1 MVSVRDQKEKLKM
14 ENMSASHSLYF
25 LFTGVTPGT
34 SFPEFNAVGQ
44 LDGLQVGYYNSTS
57 REVILKAEWIKDM
70 KNDEHWTSITDYAH
84 RYQDTFPDII
94 DRVKQLSNQTGGI
107 HTWQWMF
114 GCELDDDGSKR
125 GYSRYGYDGEDW
137 LTLDLNTATWTAANA
152 KAVRMKLEWEGSP
165 KAVKQKEDLE
175 HTCIKWLQKYVDYFR
190 VLNRTVR
197 PEVFL
202 FQKGSSSPVV
212 CHATGF
218 YPKAVMIS
226 WKKNG
231 EDLKEDV
238 EIRETLPNQ
247 DGSFQKRSILTVP
260 PEELDRNKYTCVVQ
274 HAALEKEMILQVS
287 DRRVLSSRKYPK
299 NPLTNLNMSS
309 SYTGTHSLDYYLT
322 VVTPNISVPE
332 FTVVVYMDGLEG
344 GYYNSDRKVIVT
356 GDWIKADDDKEHWDL
371 LSGIAQNNEN
381 ILKYWEDYVM
391 ELFNQTEGIHTVQWM
406 IGCELDD
413 DGTKRGYS
421 RFGYDGED
429 FLSLDVNTAT
439 WNAANIVAVMVK
451 KKLDETEVAPSQKNF
466 VDTICIEWLKKYVD
480 FGKETLNTKVRPEV
494 SLLKKDSSPVV
505 CHATGFYPKAVTISW
520 QKNGEDL
527 DEDVELRETLP
538 NLDNTFQKRNILTVS
553 SEELDK
559 HTYTCVI
566 QHSSLEKAMVLQV
579 NKSRGSVGVLIGSII
594 GAAVLVILVVVG
606 VYVWVKRRNNP
617 VENPMKMTM
626 TETAI
631 NPASLTDGGQ
641 VSDLLLEV
649 VLEVGF
655 PSTTIQPLEVSES
668 YFVFK
673 TRMTSELLKLAL
685 EDLVQPPNPENTV
698 GHSEEEPLDA
708 LVSPAEITPIGEL
721 LGVQRE
727 ENPLESVQPLDD
739 PWSTA
744 EDMQDIGKLLLM
756 ILLEDTSG
764 SVQALPQKERVLSNI
779 IAALQQNFQETEE
792 EPSPLEEP
800 LDGLVSSSDLRDQ
813 LVRELLDIQ
822 REFNPSESVQP
833 LGVEKEKLPEVDPE
847 KTTTGEDHDAS
858 TSEHTGGAGELR
870 EEERN
875 KEEDPEKKRK
885 RTRRGTRGKG
895 RKINYKK
902 DP

>member
-1 MVSVRDQKEKLKM
+1 
-14 ENMSASHSLYF
+14 
-25 LFTGVTPGT
+25 
-34 SFPEFNAVGQ
+34 
-44 LDGLQVGYYNSTS
+44 
-57 REVILKAEWIKDM
+57 
-70 KNDEHWTSITDYAH
+70 
-84 RYQDTFPDII
+84 
-94 DRVKQLSNQTGGI
+94 
-107 HTWQWMF
+107 
-114 GCELDDDGSKR
+114 
-125 GYSRYGYDGEDW
+125 
-137 LTLDLNTATWTAANA
+137 
-152 KAVRMKLEWEGSP
+152 
-165 KAVKQKEDLE
+165 
-175 HTCIKWLQKYVDYFR
+175 
-190 VLNRTVR
+190 
-197 PEVFL
+197 
-202 FQKGSSSPVV
+202 
-212 CHATGF
+212 
-218 YPKAVMIS
+218 
-226 WKKNG
+226 
-231 EDLKEDV
+231 
-238 EIRETLPNQ
+238 
-247 DGSFQKRSILTVP
+247 
-260 PEELDRNKYTCVVQ
+260 
-274 HAALEKEMILQVS
+274 
-287 DRRVLSSRKYPK
+287 
-299 NPLTNLNMSS
+299 
-309 SYTGTHSLDYYLT
+309 THSLGYYLT
-322 VVTPNISVPE
+322 IVTPRISVPE
-332 FTVVVYMDGLEG
+332 FTAVVYVDALAAGC
-344 GYYNSDRKVIVT
+344 YNSDTKKVILT
-356 GDWIKADDDKEHWDL
+356 GDWIKDNDHTEHLDL
-371 LSGIAQNNEN
+371 MSATAQNNEI
-381 ILKYWEDYVM
+381 ILKRWETSVM
-391 ELFNQTEGIHTVQWM
+391 SLFNQTEGIHTSQWM
-406 IGCELDD
+406 TGCELDD
-413 DGTKRGYS
+413 DGTIRGYS
-421 RFGYDGED
+421 LFGYDGED
-429 FLSLDVNTAT
+429 FLSLDVNKAT
-439 WNAANIVAVMVK
+439 WTAANFVAVIVK
-451 KKLDETEVAPSQKNF
+451 QQLEQTDTAEAQKNF
-466 VDTICIEWLKKYVD
+466 LDTECIVWLKMYLD
-480 FGKETLNTKVRPEV
+480 YGNETLNRTVPPEV
-494 SLLKKDSSPVV
+494 SLFQKDSSSPVV
-505 CHATGFYPKAVTISW
+505 CHATGFFPKPVSITW

-527 DEDVELRETLP
+527 DEDVDLRETLP
-538 NLDNTFQKRNILTVS
+538 NFDNTFQKRSILTVS
-553 SEELDK
+553 PEELDK
-559 HTYTCVI
+559 HNYTCVI
-566 QHSSLEKAMVLQV
+566 QHSSLEKAMVLPV
-579 NKSRGSVGVLIGSII
+579 KPRGSPGVWIGIII
-594 GAAVLVILVVVG
+594 GAAVFVILVGVG
-606 VYVWVKRRNNP
+606 VFVWVKRRNNP
-617 VENPMKMTM
+617 VYTLLYDEDDDDDDDDDEDDDDDDDDVVLCNFVVLPPRTSAHCYSRCMEMACMLENPMKMTM

-708 LVSPAEITPIGEL
+708 LVSPVEISPAGEL

-822 REFNPSESVQP
+822 REENPLESVQP

-847 KTTTGEDHDAS
+847 KTTTGEEHDAS

-875 KEEDPEKKRK
+875 KEEDSKKKRK